1 MTKEKL
7 FRNLVKLYATS
18 GAWLDTVP
26 SEINSVFFDNPVMD
40 AMYSANTMLIREY
53 FGEHAE
59 AVEWFIYEWKPG
71 FAVRP
76 MDSQDEIQIN
86 SIDEYVAYMK
96 QYEGFPN
103 D

>member
-1 MTKEKL
+1 MTKAEL

-18 GAWLDTVP
+18 DSWLNTVP
-26 SEINSVFFDNPVMD
+26 REINSVFFDNPAMD
-40 AMYSANTMLIREY
+40 AMYNANTMLIREY

-71 FAVRP
+71 YTVRAP
-76 MDSQDEIQIN
+76 ESQDEIPIN

-96 QYEGFPN
+96 LYEGFPN